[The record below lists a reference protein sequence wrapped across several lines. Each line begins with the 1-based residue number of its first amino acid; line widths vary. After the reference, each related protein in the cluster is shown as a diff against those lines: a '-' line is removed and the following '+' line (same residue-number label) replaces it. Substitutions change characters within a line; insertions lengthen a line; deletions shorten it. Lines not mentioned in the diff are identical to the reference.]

1 MSRYDHKLLLDE
13 PVIALN
19 RRVARELGP
28 EAALVLQQLHFRT
41 VAGTSDSSG
50 HWLVVEREAR
60 RWVTWSVEGRSYDI
74 PLGKPG
80 KSGGDAAFR
89 RVIEQLER
97 DGLILVKQIQ
107 KSAWNRSNF
116 YSIDYDAFSER
127 FHSVESPVSPLRTED
142 FNESISTLS
151 KRSKPTLKP
160 ALVRKEVEKEAER
173 VHDSADASLW
183 SILDQFVS
191 RKPGDDVA
199 LDRKKLVAAERLC
212 KLHNIGVAELA
223 GIVDLSQSLYAGQ
236 LLAAIQVS
244 INTKEKAAQQQK
256 SEATAASNE
265 HDQRAVRQ
273 VILAREKQ
281 AQTMLDTAD
290 AAQLEALS
298 AYAQETS
305 PPVLR
310 QRVAEC
316 VISRQL
322 GAPPCRVSVVKAVL
336 GFVSRANAHQVQTS
350 PVACENDMRH

>member
-1 MSRYDHKLLLDE
+1 MIRYDHKLLLDE

-19 RRVARELGP
+19 RRIARELGP

-41 VAGTSDSSG
+41 VAGNSDSSG

-151 KRSKPTLKP
+151 KRSKPTLNP
-160 ALVRKEVEKEAER
+160 TLVRKEVEKEAER

-236 LLAAIQVS
+236 LLAAIQAA
-244 INTKEKAAQQQK
+244 IDTKENTARQQK
-256 SEATAASNE
+256 SEATAAMIE
-265 HDQRAVRQ
+265 QDQLTIRQ
-273 VILAREKQ
+273 SILAREEQ
-281 AQTMLDTAD
+281 AQALLRAAD
-290 AAQLEALS
+290 AAQLEALA
-298 AYAQETS
+298 AYVQETS
-305 PPVLR
+305 PPFLR
-310 QRVAEC
+310 RRVAEC

-322 GAPPCRVSVVKAVL
+322 GAPPCRVSVVEAVI
-336 GFVSRANAHQVQTS
+336 GFASLANPHLEQTS
-350 PVACENDMRH
+350 PAACENELRR